1 VGHTWAN
8 IQDYTLSQIKHFSKA
23 AVQFYKRQN
32 AVTLQTTALGAQ
44 GQSGDIEK
52 AIERF
57 LR

>member
-1 VGHTWAN
+1 VGHTWAD

-32 AVTLQTTALGAQ
+32 AVLQTTALGTQ
-44 GQSGDIEK
+44 GHGADIEQ
-52 AIERF
+52 AFNRL